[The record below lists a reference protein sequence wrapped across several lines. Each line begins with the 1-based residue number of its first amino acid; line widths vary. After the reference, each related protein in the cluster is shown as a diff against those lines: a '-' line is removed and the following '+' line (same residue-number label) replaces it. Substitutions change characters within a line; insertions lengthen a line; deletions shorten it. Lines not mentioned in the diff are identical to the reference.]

1 VLDVTY
7 YINRSS
13 FIFDTTRN
21 VNMIDPN
28 IAYQYKDAVNQQVN
42 NPFYNILPVEKFPGP
57 LRYQQTVSI
66 LSLMRPYPQY
76 GDLWVIDGEPGG
88 NMKYQSLQIKLQRNF
103 SKGFSFLLGY
113 NYHYEQDH
121 RYFNDIAIYEKQY
134 TWIDSPASRQRLSMA
149 GTWEIPFGKGRP
161 YLSGAPRIL
170 DALVGGWNL
179 SPLITW
185 RSGRYMQFG
194 GAVVAGDPR
203 ISNPDHSRWFNTSVF
218 SPLPAYTPR
227 TNPWL
232 YSGLTGPG
240 MLNIDAS
247 LVKGFHITERFKF
260 DLRMDSFNVLNSI
273 TWADPDTNIYSSTFG
288 TSTDILANTHGR
300 RTQLGLRVE
309 F

>member
-1 VLDVTY
+1 
-7 YINRSS
+7 
-13 FIFDTTRN
+13 
-21 VNMIDPN
+21 MIDPN
-28 IAYQYKDAVNQQVN
+28 IAYTYKDAVNQQVN
-42 NPFYNILPVEKFPGP
+42 NPFFNILPVEKFPGP

-88 NMKYQSLQIKLQRNF
+88 NMKYQSLQIKLQKNF

-113 NYHYEQDH
+113 NHHFEKDH
-121 RYFNDIAIYEKQY
+121 RYFNDIAQYDKQY
-134 TWIDSPASRQRLSMA
+134 TWIDSPSSRQRLSMA
-149 GTWEIPFGKGRP
+149 GTWEIPLGKGRS

-194 GAVVAGDPR
+194 GAVVTGDPR
-203 ISNPDHSRWFNTSVF
+203 ISNASHTGWFNTSVF
-218 SPLPAYTPR
+218 APLPAYTPR

-232 YSGLTGPG
+232 YPGLTGPG
-240 MLNIDAS
+240 MFNIDAS